1 MQLVIGIVIGA
12 IILYVLKD
20 KLPGAKQASESSKQ
34 ELNTLYAENE
44 KFSKQNKELQRQVE
58 DLTAEVN
65 KLRRKSKDADADHD
79 DLEDER
85 DKAKRDLRDLRIQ
98 YDTLSSKLKE
108 YENALAAKEA
118 EIVELKNKIG

>member
-1 MQLVIGIVIGA
+1 MQLIIGIVVGA
-12 IILYVLKD
+12 VVIYLLKD
-20 KLPGAKQASESSKQ
+20 RLPGAGKEVESCKK

-58 DLTAEVN
+58 DLTTEVN

-85 DKAKRDLRDLRIQ
+85 DKAKRDLRNLRIQ
-98 YDTLSSKLKE
+98 YDAMSSKLKE
-108 YENALAAKEA
+108 YENALSAKEA